1 MTSYMQASA
10 KVLLAMYAKRQVTGA
25 SSPTFGHKDTF
36 GKEVDD
42 GLENKVT
49 IKLREGGGWEAG
61 PKMWDLPAE
70 GPLPPGA
77 LAYVRAKAATICR
90 AGRDLEFHQLA
101 DAVHLAGDSS
111 AWLQSEAAKRGVEP
125 PEASPTRGVWGAD
138 GVFHPHGVALCDWWN
153 STSNRARRDFLRAH
167 GRPVQ
172 MGANGIVRYFPPVAR
187 R

>member
-1 MTSYMQASA
+1 MQASA

-70 GPLPPGA
+70 GTLPPGA

-101 DAVHLAGDSS
+101 DAVHLSGETA
-111 AWLQSEAAKRGVEP
+111 AWLERVAQERGVAP
-125 PEASPTRGVWGAD
+125 PPVSPTRGVWGPD
-138 GVFHPHGVALCDWWN
+138 GLFHTAGVALTDWWV
-153 STSNRARRDFLRAH
+153 SKSNRARRNFLRAR
-167 GRPVQ
+167 GRAVQ
-172 MGANGIVRYFPPVAR
+172 MGPHGLYRYFSA
-187 R
+187 

>member
-1 MTSYMQASA
+1 MQASA
-10 KVLLAMYAKRQVTGA
+10 KVLLAMYTKRQVTGA

-153 STSNRARRDFLRAH
+153 SRSNQARRNFLRAH